1 MFDIHC
7 HLEYMP
13 AEEVIKE
20 AYSKMSGF
28 ITSVADP
35 KDFDSIMKIA
45 EKHEN
50 FVFVSAGFHPER
62 IEKYTEREID
72 DYIEKIRQN
81 EEKIVAIGEVGLDY
95 SWIKEKRNESK
106 EIFEKFIS
114 LANEVRKP
122 LVIHCRSDNAD
133 KEKTAMNV
141 CLDLLC
147 KAKVPVI
154 MHFFSGTKEQL
165 AEALARNYFISFT
178 TLICKSKS
186 YRKLAKLTPIENML
200 LETDSPWLDPDNT
213 ENKDELTN
221 KPWKIEKSAETIAKE
236 KKIPKEDVLRITE
249 ENARKAFSI

>member
-72 DYIEKIRQN
+72 DYIEKIKKKK
-81 EEKIVAIGEVGLDY
+81 KILKNFFSGA
-95 SWIKEKRNESK
+95 K
-106 EIFEKFIS
+106 
-114 LANEVRKP
+114 EVRKP